1 MIKVQCDRCKR
12 EIEPKA
18 DIGYISW
25 CFKEGVDGD
34 LGENILEGQHFC
46 ERCMDRIMY
55 IICNFDNEEKAEK
68 IRNEKPEKKPY
79 EKPEIIEVKKRN
91 TGCRLDGLVKRK
103 ILEMSEE
110 GKNAKEIAEEMKPKL
125 RSRDRTQDLTT
136 SSTAKLIQMCGV
148 SFAPHSI

>member
-25 CFKEGVDGD
+25 CFKQGVDGD

-68 IRNEKPEKKPY
+68 IRNEKPEKRPY

-91 TGCRLDGLVKRK
+91 TGCRLDGLIKRK
-103 ILEMSEE
+103 ILELSEE
-110 GKNAKEIAEEMKPKL
+110 GKNAKEIAEEMKM
-125 RSRDRTQDLTT
+125 DY
-136 SSTAKLIQMCGV
+136 IQVKNCIYYERRKKEGG
-148 SFAPHSI
+148 

>member
-1 MIKVQCDRCKR
+1 MISVRCDRCKR

-18 DIGYISW
+18 DIGYMSW
-25 CFKEGVDGD
+25 CFKKGVDGD

-68 IRNEKPEKKPY
+68 IQNEKTEKKPY

-91 TGCRLDGLVKRK
+91 TGCRLDGLIKRK
-103 ILEMSEE
+103 ILKMSEE
-110 GKNAKEIAEEMKPKL
+110 GKKAKEIAEEMKMDYK
-125 RSRDRTQDLTT
+125 RVKNCIYYERKKAGR
-136 SSTAKLIQMCGV
+136 
-148 SFAPHSI
+148 